1 MTFNEKYNE
10 GDFLITA
17 HTEIKQIPQKKKETK
32 EYTIGQLAEI
42 LGHNIKIIE

>member
-1 MTFNEKYNE
+1 MRMISNHVKCI
-10 GDFLITA
+10 GQK
-17 HTEIKQIPQKKKETK
+17 HKQIQQKKKETK